1 MSNQGNQP
9 WIDVVNCLVRESTY
23 VLDGLLYQD
32 APPIKEHYVDTGGFT
47 ELLFGSFMLL
57 GFRFAPRLSDLSD
70 QTLYRP
76 RKHTDYSVLTPVLKK
91 DIRED
96 LIVRHW
102 DDIKPIRRFL
112 MRVHPIKRIV
122 LVVLPVIAALS
133 LALFFSA
140 HASPSASAGALH
152 PQKPLSG
159 CCAIIYT
166 HIATASNTTA
176 NWTELDNNDTNNNPK
191 AFVIVTPNRSASPGH
206 VVDDHPVGVWYDGMA
221 GKWAIFNQDG
231 AAMPINAAF
240 DGLAS

>member
-1 MSNQGNQP
+1 
-9 WIDVVNCLVRESTY
+9 
-23 VLDGLLYQD
+23 
-32 APPIKEHYVDTGGFT
+32 
-47 ELLFGSFMLL
+47 MLL

-140 HASPSASAGALH
+140 HASPSASARALH

-206 VVDDHPVGVWYDGMA
+206 VVMYLGSGQVIQAPRTGENVQIDPVDLATIVVATRPADLAA
-221 GKWAIFNQDG
+221 G
-231 AAMPINAAF
+231 P
-240 DGLAS
+240 